1 MNTQIKNQTFTAESD
16 PKLFLPVDPFP
27 FWTEDHEVYGPLN
40 LKANFRS
47 YLKVLRE
54 HPAYAECMQA
64 TFYRLCVRK
73 GKNSKRTEEVQRF
86 TGRELPSFNAV
97 SDVFFGVE
105 EPTYDMIVG
114 YAGQAA
120 EGGRA
125 RRKAL
130 AITGSPGAGKSD
142 IVNHIQYGILRTC
155 EPRPFLGGSQMWN
168 NPLGLLFLVK
178 LRASK
183 ASRRRPSKMREIIEK
198 EIDSFD
204 LTGTA
209 KIDVSNPDVI
219 AIAAKHGFR
228 SLGDGITTS
237 QLADI
242 CLANDK
248 DFVAIISLGLGVPK
262 PSVDAL
268 VVPDPWVQD
277 VVLGEFAGK
286 YFVKKEVLVDAGVSF
301 DETKVKGKQ
310 KGDDKYGEYDEAFT
324 IDSLGDYPL
333 DNMFMSEGQGL
344 VDVAEVQPINY
355 DIKTSRG
362 DTDISAIGLYDDR
375 DPRTVSP
382 NGAFNRGRFIVK
394 TEGFRNPDE
403 DFRVL
408 LEALEGQRIPLP
420 EPLSNYHQQGVGW
433 EGMVLIHSNDE
444 QWNKF
449 NSDPHKRAHV
459 DRLVW
464 ISWKYPLEPKE
475 AAKVSK
481 KLWKASTFGND
492 PKAGGVHVEPL
503 VWDYIGMFRVATHID
518 WQSKGNMSFMS
529 VLNAYNGKTVRQ
541 SSMSTETD
549 ARTLRESAPFSEG
562 LDGMSPREMD
572 TILGTLASNALE
584 EAHTGRRAAACITV
598 AEVRDHMIKLLR
610 KTPLIKDEKLKAKWI
625 GWLELPL
632 EKEFRRVELSK
643 IYRAAFIPN
652 FRDLANNFFRRYIE
666 YVRSLNRPGRSS
678 SSFGG
683 NYANTAQM
691 EQFLQEIERADA
703 LSLNSAQ
710 GDKFRANVLVAISEY
725 MREHNGAEPEY
736 DVHEGLKRCIEAYVL
751 RQAKD
756 ITGMIG
762 VTSMSEEQVKRLEDA
777 KGRLITD
784 HGYCQHCAGKL
795 VFEVAQTRDFLTA

>member
-1 MNTQIKNQTFTAESD
+1 MTTLIKDTVFSAESD
-16 PKLFLPVDPFP
+16 PKLFLPSDPFP
-27 FWTEDHEVYGPLN
+27 FWTEGHPVYGQ
-40 LKANFRS
+40 LKLTANFKS
-47 YLKVLRE
+47 FLKVLRE
-54 HPAYAECMQA
+54 HPAYVESMQS
-64 TFYRLCVRK
+64 TFYRLSVRK

-86 TGRELPSFNAV
+86 TGREIPSFNAV
-97 SDVFFGVE
+97 SSTFFGVE

-114 YAGQAA
+114 YAGQADQ
-120 EGGRA
+120 GGRA

-142 IVNHIQYGILRTC
+142 IVNHLQYGILRTN
-155 EPRPFLGGSQMWN
+155 EPRPFLGGSVMWN
-168 NPLGLLFLVK
+168 NPLGLLYLVK

-183 ASRRRPSKMREIIEK
+183 ASKRRPAKMRELIES
-198 EIDSFD
+198 EINSFD

-209 KIDVSNPDVI
+209 KLDVTNEDVRR
-219 AIAAKHGFR
+219 IAAKHNVV
-228 SLGDGITTS
+228 LGDAITTS

-242 CLANDK
+242 LLSDEK
-248 DFVAIISLGLGVPK
+248 DFVQIVALGLGVPK
-262 PSVDAL
+262 PSVDAI
-268 VVPDPWVQD
+268 VVPDPWAQD
-277 VVLGEFAGK
+277 VALGEFAGK
-286 YFVKKEVLVDAGVSF
+286 YFVKKDVLEDAGVAY
-301 DETKVKGKQ
+301 DAAKARGKK
-310 KGDDKYGEYDEAFT
+310 KGDAKYGEFDLDFT
-324 IDSLGDYPL
+324 VPTLGEFPL

-344 VDVAEVQPINY
+344 VDVAEVQPINF
-355 DIKTSRG
+355 DLKVWRG
-362 DTDISAIGLYDDR
+362 DTDISAISLYDDR

-382 NGAFNRGRFIVK
+382 NGVFNKGRFIVM

-403 DFRVL
+403 GFRVL

-449 NSDPHKRAHV
+449 NSDPQKRAHV

-481 KLWKASTFGND
+481 KLYTASRFGN
-492 PKAGGVHVEPL
+492 KQENGGVHVEPL
-503 VWDYIGMFRVATHID
+503 VWEYIGTFRVATHID
-518 WQSKGNMSFMS
+518 WESKGNMSFMS

-541 SSMSTETD
+541 SSMSTESD
-549 ARTLRESAPFSEG
+549 PRTLRESAPWTEG

-572 TILGTLASNALE
+572 TILGSLAATALE
-584 EAHTGRRAAACITV
+584 EATSGRRTAACVTV
-598 AEVRDHMIKLLR
+598 AEIRDHMIKLLK

-632 EKEFRRVELSK
+632 EREFRRVELSK

-652 FRDLANNFFRRYIE
+652 FRDLCNSFFRRYLE
-666 YVRSLNRPGRSS
+666 YVRTLGRPGRATTSY
-678 SSFGG
+678 GG
-683 NYANTAQM
+683 NYMNTQQM

-710 GDKFRANVLVAISEY
+710 GDKFRANVLVAISEFQ
-725 MREHNGAEPEY
+725 REHGGTEPEY

-762 VTSMSEEQVKRLEDA
+762 VTSMSEEQVKRLDGA
-777 KGRLITD
+777 KARLISD
-784 HGYCQHCAGKL
+784 HGYCQHCAQKL
-795 VFEVAQTRDFLTA
+795 VYEVAQTRDFLTA